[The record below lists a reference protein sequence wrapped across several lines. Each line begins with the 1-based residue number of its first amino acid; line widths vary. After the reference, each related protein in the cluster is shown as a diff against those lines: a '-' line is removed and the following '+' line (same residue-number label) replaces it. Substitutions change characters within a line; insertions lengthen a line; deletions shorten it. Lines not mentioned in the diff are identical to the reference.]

1 MNDIDAKIREALRQ
15 EDMQLLEEFRGE
27 RPLREMIIETFR
39 SRHRWINIMTFAMPV
54 VFLVL
59 LVVFA
64 YQFFHTESVR
74 AMIAWAAGCLW
85 SVLAIGMFKIVYT
98 LELNKNSVSREI
110 KRLELELAQLGRQI
124 LDK

>member
-27 RPLREMIIETFR
+27 RPLREMISETFR

-59 LVVFA
+59 LAVFS
-64 YQFFHTESVR
+64 YQFFHAESVR
-74 AMIAWAAGCLW
+74 TMIAWAAGCLW
-85 SVLAIGMFKIVYT
+85 SVLAIGMFKIIYT

-110 KRLELELAQLGRQI
+110 KRLELELAQLGRQL

>member
-59 LVVFA
+59 LAVFA
-64 YQFFHTESVR
+64 YQFFHAESVC

-85 SVLAIGMFKIVYT
+85 SVLAIGMFKIIYT

-110 KRLELELAQLGRQI
+110 KRLELELAQLGRQL